1 MKENY
6 SVSRGPARRPKLI
19 IADDCAD
26 KLEMLA
32 EGAIRR
38 NPELADRLLGELGR
52 ARIVPRAKLPAN
64 VVSIGRE
71 VTYRDEA
78 TGQEK
83 TVTPVYPEAAD
94 IAPGADFDTDTN
106 WCRLDRTGGGRLPA
120 LAYPRWGK
128 ASSDRFA
135 RRVPVRRRRT
145 GSSMNRYSRRPTEH
159 HTHPGRSRSMR

>member
-94 IAPGADFDTDTN
+94 IAQGRISILTPIGVALIGLAEGASLHWHTRDGEKRVLTVL
-106 WCRLDRTGGGRLPA
+106 RV
-120 LAYPRWGK
+120 
-128 ASSDRFA
+128 ASQYVA
-135 RRVPVRRRRT
+135 E
-145 GSSMNRYSRRPTEH
+145 GLEAQ
-159 HTHPGRSRSMR
+159 

>member
-6 SVSRGPARRPKLI
+6 SVSRGPARQPKVT
-19 IADDCAD
+19 IADDCVD

-32 EGAIRR
+32 EGVIRR
-38 NPELADRLLGELGR
+38 NPELADRLFSELGR

-83 TVTPVYPEAAD
+83 VVTPVYPEAAD
-94 IAPGADFDTDTN
+94 IAQGRISILTPIGVALIGLAEGASLHWDTRD
-106 WCRLDRTGGGRLPA
+106 
-120 LAYPRWGK
+120 GK
-128 ASSDRFA
+128 
-135 RRVPVRRRRT
+135 RRVLTVLRVA
-145 GSSMNRYSRRPTEH
+145 SRCAAERLATQ
-159 HTHPGRSRSMR
+159 